1 MKNNYLDCRF
11 LGGRWLGVR
20 ECKKTIIKVIG
31 SRGDY
36 IGDMPGTICII
47 TNIPTIKECL
57 SFEPN
62 FFGIVKETLKKV
74 EIKDMSYLCR

>member
-11 LGGRWLGVR
+11 LGGQWLECR
-20 ECKKTIIKVIG
+20 ECKKDFIEVIG

-36 IGDMPGTICII
+36 IDDMPGKVCII

-57 SFEPN
+57 SFELN
-62 FFGIVKETLKKV
+62 FIGIVKKTLKKSEK
-74 EIKDMSYLCR
+74 EIKDI